1 MRLLLIAPVLA
12 FLLLACQSAPP
23 GVPEEAIEV
32 TTLEAAVPEAEGGA
46 VPEAEGGAVP
56 EAEGGTVPAEVEV
69 EIGPEIGP
77 EEGLPEVE
85 VVRTAGQVLCEA
97 SGGQWVAAGETGAF
111 YCASQTR
118 DAGKRCSKK
127 TQCQGVC
134 LARSGTCSPITPLY
148 GCNDVLEKDGR
159 QVTLCID

>member
-56 EAEGGTVPAEVEV
+56 AEVEA

-85 VVRTAGQVLCEA
+85 VVRTAGQVLCET